1 MPSPPQKVIK
11 VKLSNQPPQSR
22 QSAYE
27 NHLATGSYQIALTRI
42 ISVIE
47 GNFQKGNSNL
57 YYYASKQIEYA
68 ISTTESHQSEII
80 KPTTTKQ
87 TKCLR
92 KSSRY
97 RKLSNCS
104 YKNHL
109 CHRRQ
114 FSKRKF

>member
-11 VKLSNQPPQSR
+11 VQLSNHPLLNAQSICENHFCHRKSSKCNLSNQPPQSR

-27 NHLATGSYQIALTRI
+27 NHLATGSYQIAITRI

-68 ISTTESHQSEII
+68 ISTTESHQSAI
-80 KPTTTKQ
+80 
-87 TKCLR
+87 
-92 KSSRY
+92 
-97 RKLSNCS
+97 
-104 YKNHL
+104 
-109 CHRRQ
+109 
-114 FSKRKF
+114 